1 MSMKLITCLLDI
13 LFPPKCVFCR
23 TLVDSNR
30 DLICSNCKKDLPYTQ
45 NGGILKGNFFTSCVS
60 PLYYEN
66 DVREALLRY
75 KFNQMT
81 AYAAPIGKMMSEC
94 IMEYIEEQVDIISWV
109 PLSKK
114 RLRLR
119 GYDQAQLLAEVI
131 SKEIGI
137 PCVPVLR
144 KIRHTAPQ
152 SRTGSGEKRRKN
164 IAGAYEVIDKSLI
177 DGKVILLIDD
187 IVTTGSTFAE
197 CARTLGKGG
206 ADKVYCAA
214 AARKR

>member
-1 MSMKLITCLLDI
+1 MKLIDWLLDI

-23 TLVDSNR
+23 RLVD
-30 DLICSNCKKDLPYTQ
+30 DHKELICPKCKKMLPYTE

-75 KFNQMT
+75 KFYQMT
-81 AYAAPIGKMMSEC
+81 AYAATFGKLVAEC
-94 IMEYIEEQVDIISWV
+94 AAEYIDAQVDIISWV
-109 PLSKK
+109 PLSEK
-114 RLRLR
+114 RLGER
-119 GYDQAQLLAEVI
+119 GYDQAQLLAEAV
-131 SKEIGI
+131 SKELGI
-137 PCVPVLR
+137 PCVSTL
-144 KIRHTAPQ
+144 KKKRHTAPQ
-152 SRTGSGEKRRKN
+152 SRTGGGEKRRKN
-164 IAGAYEVIDKSLI
+164 IAGAYEVTDKQLI

-197 CARTLGKGG
+197 CARTLGKSG